1 MGGGSSRRNRA
12 SVLSMPRQSIAK
24 LVDRAAVGILYTTG
38 REEEKRR
45 RKVWLTAFHLAPDK
59 KGSQAGKWAGVQARP
74 THGAQ

>member
-24 LVDRAAVGILYTTG
+24 LVDRAAVGSLYTTG
-38 REEEKRR
+38 REEGKYG
-45 RKVWLTAFHLAPDK
+45 VTAFHLAPDK
-59 KGSQAGKWAGVQARP
+59 KGSQAGKWAGVQERP